1 MSGVALFGKLPA
13 HGDFVARGFTHDQ
26 RERIDAW
33 LSPSLAQARTDLGDA
48 FADTFD
54 RALPWRCDGDG
65 IAGAVAASQDALG
78 RRFPILLLIGDPM
91 AAARCEALLYAAIGE
106 RWEADRLVREAG
118 DTAGAL
124 AIDAADRWWSA
135 DADADT
141 ATLAGACPPG
151 LMSAML
157 SRAAAA

>member
-26 RERIDAW
+26 REQIDAW
-33 LSPSLAQARTDLGDA
+33 LSPSLAQARADLGEA

-54 RALPWRCDGDG
+54 RALPWRCEGNG

-78 RRFPILLLIGDPM
+78 RRFPILLLIGDPA

-118 DTAGAL
+118 DAADAL
-124 AIDAADRWWSA
+124 VIHAADRWWSA
-135 DADADT
+135 DGDT
-141 ATLAGACPPG
+141 EAATLDGACPPI

-157 SRAAAA
+157 TRSPAS